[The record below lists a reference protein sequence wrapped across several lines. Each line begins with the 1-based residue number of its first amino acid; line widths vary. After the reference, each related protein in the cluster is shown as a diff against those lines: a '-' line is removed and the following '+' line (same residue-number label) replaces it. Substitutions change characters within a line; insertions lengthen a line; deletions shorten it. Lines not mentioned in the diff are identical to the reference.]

1 MLKYIG
7 RRILMMIPILLAVT
21 FVVFT
26 LLYITPVSYTHL
38 GAGSAATGIKVG
50 GTADFS
56 AGVDPQADH

>member
-26 LLYITPVSYTHL
+26 LLYITPR
-38 GAGSAATGIKVG
+38 
-50 GTADFS
+50 
-56 AGVDPQADH
+56 

>member
-26 LLYITPVSYTHL
+26 LLSTLPPVTRRN
-38 GAGSAATGIKVG
+38 
-50 GTADFS
+50 
-56 AGVDPQADH
+56 

>member
-26 LLYITPVSYTHL
+26 LLYITP
-38 GAGSAATGIKVG
+38 GGIDAGSECHSGSRG
-50 GTADFS
+50 GA
-56 AGVDPQADH
+56 